1 MTTAYGHDDDR
12 REEGMAQEDIKR
24 DSKIRRR
31 RYASIQSVTIVPSFM
46 VPFIQYWFNWKSK
59 GYLSSKIDTEN
70 YLHSIEDNMKTSC
83 RHHYVFCR

>member
-46 VPFIQYWFNWKSK
+46 DSFLFNSLVSTGNQKGIFHQKSIQKTICIQ
-59 GYLSSKIDTEN
+59 LKIT
-70 YLHSIEDNMKTSC
+70 
-83 RHHYVFCR
+83 

>member
-46 VPFIQYWFNWKSK
+46 DSF
-59 GYLSSKIDTEN
+59 
-70 YLHSIEDNMKTSC
+70 HSIVWFLLEIERVSFIKNRYRKLSA
-83 RHHYVFCR
+83 FN